1 MWAKNANLTGKCMPW
16 EEAKK
21 YVSTLDYGDYRDWRL
36 PTNEEL
42 ESMAKFGGPN
52 PADGLNELDFQVLNG
67 SLLVTLSLQLFPQP
81 IFSVNSFIVFT
92 YTVFC

>member
-1 MWAKNANLTGKCMPW
+1 MWAKNANLTGKCMLW

-42 ESMAKFGGPN
+42 ESMAKFGEPN

-67 SLLVTLSLQLFPQP
+67 IIIGHQAFRHNYFLSPYSP
-81 IFSVNSFIVFT
+81 
-92 YTVFC
+92 